1 MLLTKAAVGAE
12 AFRAQQLGSE
22 DAERYALQFH
32 QVEQHLRRDFVP
44 TPSGRSTKT
53 PLAFVPRPKLTR
65 HQEELRKKA
74 IGRKMSRMS
83 LPSLMQRSGMREL
96 KRKEAQL
103 AVPSS
108 SAPAVLGSHQPPSRK
123 KRARHAAFP
132 TVPEWME
139 DSETQDMDA
148 WELQWDRERLEDQ
161 GVLLD
166 SSSEEEPEEH
176 GPGDADSLD
185 LCEINTQERVLMAD
199 YNARRPQW
207 GEEMPG
213 DTQETA
219 IEIE

>member
-1 MLLTKAAVGAE
+1 
-12 AFRAQQLGSE
+12 
-22 DAERYALQFH
+22 
-32 QVEQHLRRDFVP
+32 
-44 TPSGRSTKT
+44 
-53 PLAFVPRPKLTR
+53 
-65 HQEELRKKA
+65 
-74 IGRKMSRMS
+74 
-83 LPSLMQRSGMREL
+83 MREL

-108 SAPAVLGSHQPPSRK
+108 SAPAVLGSHQPPPRK

-148 WELQWDRERLEDQ
+148 WELQCIWDRERLEDQ